1 MKVQQRSEMYSWKVA
16 TNNPIVVY
24 LTGIVFAIGGGS
36 SVKVILW

>member
-1 MKVQQRSEMYSWKVA
+1 MKVQQRSEIYPWLVP
-16 TNNPIVVY
+16 TNNPIVY

>member
-1 MKVQQRSEMYSWKVA
+1 MKVQQRSEMYPWEVS
-16 TNNPIVVY
+16 TNNHIVY